1 MIRILEAVKLIQM
14 RGAEAFSYGMW
25 WKRCE
30 RPCIKKI
37 GRMCEIIEYREERKK
52 GAFVTPVI

>member
-1 MIRILEAVKLIQM
+1 MIRTLEAVKLIQM

-25 WKRCE
+25 WERCE

-37 GRMCEIIEYREERKK
+37 GRMCGIIEYREERKK
-52 GAFVTPVI
+52 GAFVTLVI